1 METRENRTEDS
12 RKNLGHSK
20 LDRLQSRLLKLQDE
34 ARQARDRLREEE
46 SAQEKLARL
55 MERRR
60 IETEQRNLGLLAYSA
75 GLAEYRM
82 PWVDSSGEFI
92 LMLDGDLLTGA
103 MELLADQLRDLTDQH
118 ELEKLRARGQTLRSA
133 YLAEPD
139 NPRFRIP
146 LVGIPVPNQNKG
158 ELR

>member
-1 METRENRTEDS
+1 MENRENRTEDS
-12 RKNLGHSK
+12 KKNIGNTK
-20 LDRLQSRLLKLQDE
+20 LDRLQSRLLKLQEE
-34 ARQARDRLREEE
+34 AKQARERLREEE
-46 SAQEKLARL
+46 SAQEKLTRL

-103 MELLADQLRDLTDQH
+103 MELLADQLRELTDH
-118 ELEKLRARGQTLRSA
+118 DELEKLRARGQVLRSA
-133 YLAEPD
+133 YLAGPD

-146 LVGIPVPNQNKG
+146 LVGIAIPNQNKG
-158 ELR
+158 EE